1 MTGAKSSTPVSSQS
15 VTISPVSAEPAS
27 LTERRDRS
35 GVLWRYFALTYVAL
49 LVNHLNFLADV
60 DSSGALA
67 WSFAAVVYVTGPLLH
82 LLFTFA
88 PVLVLNAALGRR
100 PVDPPQP
107 GRRRRDLV
115 VYATAAVLFTA
126 QQGVALL
133 DGYVHNLY
141 GFHLNGMV
149 LNLVLTPGGVDSM
162 AAGMSTY
169 LVFAAIVLGIVAVQV
184 GLLLAVLKLPRIRRF
199 GEGKVTKRGAIAL
212 AACVVL
218 LVAGEKLTYAVSVFR
233 AYGPVPAAS
242 AAFPIYIPITFS
254 TTLRRWGF
262 REGLNPALRLDAA
275 GSSHLSYPL
284 KPIEVDPAVK
294 PLNVM
299 WLVSESLRWDM
310 MDPAIMPAACAF
322 GDRALRFKRHY
333 SGGNGTRMGMFS
345 MFYGLTG
352 NYWQPFL
359 AEHRSPV
366 LMDRVIDAG
375 YELNLYTS
383 AEFSFPEL
391 DRTVFS
397 RVPKALFHEGKAP
410 QRWRRDRENLDEI
423 FAAIDK
429 RDAAKPFFTF
439 MFFESP
445 HAPYTFPEE
454 CALSKPYVADLN
466 YLTMDLKKDI
476 GAIKNSYI
484 NAVRHLDTQLD
495 RIFKYLAQKNLLDST
510 IVLVT
515 GDHGEEFMEKGRW
528 GHHSAFSEEQIRVPL
543 ILHVP
548 GVAPAVIDRLT
559 CHLDLPATILPR
571 LGVKNPAED
580 YCLGVD
586 LIGGPPRESLMISG
600 WTEVVYLDDDY
611 KAIFPVKSYNMA
623 RREVTTRDD
632 VPADKSAFLSARRDQ
647 VTKFMKDLRRFQ

>member
-1 MTGAKSSTPVSSQS
+1 MDAP
-15 VTISPVSAEPAS
+15 
-27 LTERRDRS
+27 TERLDRS
-35 GVLWRYFALTYVAL
+35 GVLWRYFAVTYAVL
-49 LVNHLNFLADV
+49 LLNHLQFVTAV

-67 WSFAAVVYVTGPLLH
+67 WTYAAAVYLTGPLVH
-82 LLFTFA
+82 LLLVMA
-88 PVLVLNAALGRR
+88 PVVILNAALGRK
-100 PVDPPQP
+100 PAEPAQP
-107 GRRRRDLV
+107 GRKTRDRV
-115 VYATAAVLFTA
+115 VYVAVILLFTA
-126 QQGVALL
+126 LQGVALL
-133 DGYVHNLY
+133 DGYVYDLY

-149 LNLVLTPGGVDSM
+149 LNLVLTPGGVNSM
-162 AAGMSTY
+162 AAGLSTY
-169 LVFAAIVLGIVAVQV
+169 LVLVAVIVVLVGVQV
-184 GLLLAVLKLPRIRRF
+184 GLFVAVLKLPKLRRL
-199 GEGKVTKRGAIAL
+199 GEGTLTRRRSLAL
-212 AACVVL
+212 SAALVL
-218 LVAGEKLTYAVSVFR
+218 LIAAEKLTYALCVFR
-233 AYGPVPAAS
+233 SYGPVPAAS
-242 AAFPIYIPITFS
+242 AAFPLYIPITFS
-254 TTLRRWGF
+254 TQLRRLGF
-262 REGLNPALRLDAA
+262 KGEVDPALRLGAA
-275 GSSHLSYPL
+275 SSSHLSYPL
-284 KPIEVDPAVK
+284 QPIQVDPAAK

-322 GDRALRFKRHY
+322 GDRALRFTRHY

-383 AEFSFPEL
+383 AEFSFPEM

-397 RVPKALFHEGKAP
+397 RVPKALLHEGKAP
-410 QRWRRDRENLDEI
+410 QRWRRDRENLDQI
-423 FAAIDK
+423 FAALDR

-454 CALSKPYVADLN
+454 CAITKPYVADLN

-484 NAVRHLDTQLD
+484 NACRHLDTQLD
-495 RIFKYLAQKNLLDST
+495 RVFKYLAQKNLLDST
-510 IVLVT
+510 IVMVT

-528 GHHSAFSEEQIRVPL
+528 GHHSGFSEEQIRVPL
-543 ILHVP
+543 ILHLP
-548 GVAPAVIDRLT
+548 GVPPARIDRLT
-559 CHLDLPATILPR
+559 SHLDLPATILPR

-580 YCLGVD
+580 YCLGID
-586 LIGGPPRESLMISG
+586 LVAGPPRDWLMVSG
-600 WTEVVYLDDDY
+600 WTEVVFVDDAY
-611 KAIFPVKSYNMA
+611 KAVFPVKSYNMA

-632 VPADKSAFLSARRDQ
+632 APADKSAFLGARKDQ

>member
-1 MTGAKSSTPVSSQS
+1 MAIPST
-15 VTISPVSAEPAS
+15 
-27 LTERRDRS
+27 LTERLDRS
-35 GVLWRYFALTYVAL
+35 GALWRYFGLTYPAL
-49 LVNHLNFLADV
+49 LLNHLNFLTAV

-67 WSFAAVVYVTGPLLH
+67 WTYAAAVYLTGPLVH
-82 LLFTFA
+82 LLLLMV
-88 PVLVLNAALGRR
+88 PVVLLNAALGRR
-100 PVDPPQP
+100 PAEPAQP
-107 GRRRRDLV
+107 GRKTRDRV
-115 VYATAAVLFTA
+115 VYGSAILLFTA
-126 QQGVALL
+126 LQGVALL
-133 DGYVHNLY
+133 DGYVYDLY

-149 LNLVLTPGGVDSM
+149 LNLVLTPGGVNSM
-162 AAGMSTY
+162 AAGLSTY
-169 LVFAAIVLGIVAVQV
+169 LVLVAVVVALVAVQTC
-184 GLLLAVLKLPRIRRF
+184 LLVAVLKFPKLGRF
-199 GEGKVTKRGAIAL
+199 GAGKFTKRRTVACAAVLALLIA
-212 AACVVL
+212 A
-218 LVAGEKLTYAVSVFR
+218 EKLTYAFCVFR
-233 AYGPVPAAS
+233 SYGPVPAAS
-242 AAFPIYIPITFS
+242 AAFPVYIPLTFS
-254 TTLRRWGF
+254 TQLRRMGF
-262 REGLNPALRLDAA
+262 KGELDPALRLGAA
-275 GSSHLSYPL
+275 GVSHLRYPL
-284 KPIEVDPAVK
+284 QPLQFDPAVK

-310 MDPAIMPAACAF
+310 MDPEIMPAACAF
-322 GDRALRFKRHY
+322 GDRALRFARHY

-359 AEHRSPV
+359 AEHRGPV

-375 YELNLYTS
+375 YELLLYTS
-383 AEFSFPEL
+383 AEFSFPEM

-397 RVPKALFHEGKAP
+397 RVTKSQLHEGKAP
-410 QRWRRDRENLDEI
+410 ERWRRDRENLDQI
-423 FAAIDK
+423 FAALDR

-484 NAVRHLDTQLD
+484 NAVRHLDTQLE
-495 RIFKYLAQKNLLDST
+495 RVFKYLERKNLLDST

-548 GVAPAVIDRLT
+548 GVSRARIDRLT
-559 CHLDLPATILPR
+559 SHLDLPATILPR

-586 LIGGPPRESLMISG
+586 LVAGPPRDWLMVSG
-600 WTEVVYLDDDY
+600 WTEVVYVDDHY
-611 KAIFPVKSYNMA
+611 KAIFPVKAYVLG

-632 VPADKSAFLSARRDQ
+632 ANADKSAFLSARKDQ
-647 VTKFMKDLRRFQ
+647 VMKFMNAIRRFQ